1 MSKFKFTPYFEREV
15 MRKRPYL
22 TKEWCIRAVEAPMRV
37 ELQEKNRYRFWAE
50 VPELGGRNL
59 RVVTLEDR
67 VTIHSA
73 FLDRG
78 FRR

>member
-1 MSKFKFTPYFEREV
+1 MSRFKFTQYFEREV

-22 TKEWCIRAVEAPMRV
+22 TKELCIRTVEAPVRV
-37 ELQEKNRYRFWAE
+37 EPQEKNRYRFWAE
-50 VPELGGRNL
+50 VPELGGRML
-59 RVVTLEDR
+59 RVITLEDR
-67 VTIHSA
+67 VTIHNA